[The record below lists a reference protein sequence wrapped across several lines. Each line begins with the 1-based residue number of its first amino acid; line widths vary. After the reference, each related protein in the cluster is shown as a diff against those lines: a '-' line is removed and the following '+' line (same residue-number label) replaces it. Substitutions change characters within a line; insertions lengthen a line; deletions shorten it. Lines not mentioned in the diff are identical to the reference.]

1 MDYDITFFLPCRSGS
16 ERVIDKNT
24 KDFAGING
32 GLLFLK
38 LKQLLELKYTINI
51 ILSTNDNKVIEIGK
65 SFNDS
70 RITIDERPESL
81 CLSSTKVKD
90 LINYVPKIVK
100 TSHVFWLH
108 VTTPFVGPEIYEDA
122 ISKYFLKL
130 EEGFD
135 SIMSVSKCNS
145 FLWDSEK
152 RETINFDRNHGYPR
166 TQDLKGLYEI
176 NHAFYAMS
184 IKNYLRFKD
193 RIGTNPYLYQLS
205 KVNGFDIDEEDD
217 FKISEQIFKNKL
229 F

>member
-1 MDYDITFFLPCRSGS
+1 MNNDITFFLPCRSGS
-16 ERVIDKNT
+16 ERVIEKNT
-24 KDFAGING
+24 KDFAGIKG

-38 LKQLLELKYTINI
+38 IKQLLAIKFNINI

-70 RITIDERPESL
+70 RITIDKRPESL

-90 LINYVPKIVK
+90 LIMYVPKIIK
-100 TSHVFWLH
+100 TNHVFWLH
-108 VTTPFVGPEIYEDA
+108 VTTPFVGSKIYEDA
-122 ISKYFLKL
+122 ISKYFSKL

-135 SIMSVSKCNS
+135 SIMSVSKCNY
-145 FLWDSEK
+145 FLWDSDK
-152 RETINFDRNHGYPR
+152 RDTINFNRNHGYPR
-166 TQDLKGLYEI
+166 TQDLKNLYEI

-184 IKNYLRFKD
+184 IKNYLRFED
-193 RIGTNPYLYQLS
+193 RIGKNPYLYELS
-205 KVNGFDIDEEDD
+205 KVNGLDIDEEDD